1 MTQIAALKKNTAN
14 TKVNPNTAKLTPLLP
29 TLKVTL
35 YIILLKLL
43 SNYVAMTT
51 GWLVLQN

>member
-14 TKVNPNTAKLTPLLP
+14 TKVGPNTEKLTTLP